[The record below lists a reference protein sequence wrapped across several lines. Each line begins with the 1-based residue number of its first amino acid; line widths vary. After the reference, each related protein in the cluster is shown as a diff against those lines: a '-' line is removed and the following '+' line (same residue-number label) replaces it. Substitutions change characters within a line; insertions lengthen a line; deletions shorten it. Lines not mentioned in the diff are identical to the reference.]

1 MLTLPYIKQSISV
14 ITSIG
19 ICGLLLSQKP
29 AAAQV
34 NVSPLVIITQ
44 AKQGTATGFITLV
57 NTGNAVVKM
66 KLYANPFTYSSKGFQ
81 VVESSPNDLSP
92 YLIFSPTEVV
102 LEPKQTRRVR
112 LLARLL
118 PSMKLGEYR
127 SVIFAEPVKPPD
139 NLNKKGGLS
148 INTRVGVVV
157 YVRQGET
164 RESLIA
170 KEISY
175 DPETKQLYLSVHNE
189 GNVTI
194 RTQGKWE
201 LKQEGKQSLEG
212 QISTT
217 TIIAEGMRNI
227 PLTLSKDQKKETIPS
242 GKYQLTGELSWGD
255 PLNPTQVPFNFP
267 VTIP

>member
-1 MLTLPYIKQSISV
+1 MFKLPSIQQSISV

-19 ICGLLLSQKP
+19 IWGLLLSPKP
-29 AAAQV
+29 ADAQV
-34 NVSPLVIITQ
+34 NVSPLVITTK

-57 NTGNAVVKM
+57 NASNAVVTM
-66 KLYANPFTYSSKGFQ
+66 KLYARPFTYGAKGFQ
-81 VVESSPNDLSP
+81 IVESSPNDLSP

-118 PSMKLGEYR
+118 PSMNLGEYR
-127 SVIFAEPVKPPD
+127 SVIFAEPVKPS
-139 NLNKKGGLS
+139 NSLNKKGGLS
-148 INTRVGVVV
+148 ISTRVGVVV

-170 KEISY
+170 REINY
-175 DPETKQLYLSVHNE
+175 DPKTKELYLSVHNE
-189 GNVTI
+189 GNVTV

-217 TIIAEGMRNI
+217 TVAAESMRNI
-227 PLTLSKDQKKETIPS
+227 PITLSKDQKKQNIPS

-255 PLNPTQVPFNFP
+255 SLNPTQVPFNFP

>member
-1 MLTLPYIKQSISV
+1 MLKLPSIKQSVSA

-29 AAAQV
+29 ADAQV
-34 NVSPLVIITQ
+34 NVSPLVITTK

-57 NTGNAVVKM
+57 NASNAVVTM
-66 KLYANPFTYSSKGFQ
+66 KLYASPFTYGVKGFQ

-112 LLARLL
+112 LLARIL
-118 PSMKLGEYR
+118 PSMNLGEYR
-127 SVIFAEPVKPPD
+127 SVIFAEPVKSSD
-139 NLNKKGGLS
+139 NLNKKGGLTVS
-148 INTRVGVVV
+148 IRSGVLV
-157 YVRQGET
+157 YVRQGES
-164 RESLIA
+164 RESLIP

-175 DPETKQLYLSVHNE
+175 DPKTKQPYLSIYNE
-189 GNVTI
+189 GNVTV

-212 QISTT
+212 QISKITVA
-217 TIIAEGMRNI
+217 AEGMRNI
-227 PLTLSKDQKKETIPS
+227 PITLSKDQKKENIPS

-255 PLNPTQVPFNFP
+255 LLNPTQVPFNFP

>member
-1 MLTLPYIKQSISV
+1 MLKLPSIKQSVSV

-29 AAAQV
+29 ADAQV
-34 NVSPLVIITQ
+34 NVSPLVITTK

-57 NTGNAVVKM
+57 NAGNAVVKM
-66 KLYANPFTYSSKGFQ
+66 KLYASPFTYGAKGFQ
-81 VVESSPNDLSP
+81 IVESSPNDLSP

-118 PSMKLGEYR
+118 PSMNLGEYR
-127 SVIFAEPVKPPD
+127 SVIFAEPVKSSD
-139 NLNKKGGLS
+139 SLNKKGGLS
-148 INTRVGVVV
+148 ISTRVGVVV

-164 RESLIA
+164 RESLIPKEINYDPKA
-170 KEISY
+170 KE
-175 DPETKQLYLSVHNE
+175 LYLSVQNE

-212 QISTT
+212 QMSTI
-217 TIIAEGMRNI
+217 TIIAEGTRNI
-227 PLTLSKDQKKETIPS
+227 PITLSKDQKKENIPS
-242 GKYQLTGELSWGD
+242 GKYQLTGELFWGD
-255 PLNPTQVPFNFP
+255 PLNPTQAPFNFP

>member
-1 MLTLPYIKQSISV
+1 MLKLPSIKQSVSV
-14 ITSIG
+14 ITIIG
-19 ICGLLLSQKP
+19 TCGLMLAPKTVM
-29 AAAQV
+29 AQV
-34 NVSPLVIITQ
+34 NVSPLVISTQ

-57 NTGNAVVKM
+57 NASNAVATM
-66 KLYANPFTYSSKGFQ
+66 KLSAKPFIYSDKGFE
-81 VVESSPNDLSP
+81 VIDSSPNDLSP

-118 PSMKLGEYR
+118 PSMNLGEYR
-127 SVIFAEPVKPPD
+127 SVIFAEPVKPS
-139 NLNKKGGLS
+139 NSANNKGGLS

-157 YVRQGET
+157 YVRQGEI
-164 RESLIA
+164 RESLIPKA
-170 KEISY
+170 INY
-175 DPETKQLYLSVHNE
+175 DPKTKQPYLSVYNE

-201 LKQEGKQSLEG
+201 LKQEGKPNLAG
-212 QISTT
+212 QISTIT
-217 TIIAEGMRNI
+217 VLAEGTRNI
-227 PLTLSKDQKKETIPS
+227 PITLSKDQKKEKIPS

-255 PLNPTQVPFNFP
+255 SNPTQVPFDFP

>member
-1 MLTLPYIKQSISV
+1 MLKLPSIKQSISV

-29 AAAQV
+29 AEAQV
-34 NVSPLVIITQ
+34 NVSPLVITTK

-57 NTGNAVVKM
+57 NTGNAVATM
-66 KLYANPFTYSSKGFQ
+66 KLYANPFTYGSKGFQ
-81 VVESSPNDLSP
+81 VLDSSPNDLSP

-118 PSMKLGEYR
+118 PSMNLGEYR

-139 NLNKKGGLS
+139 NLNKTGGLS
-148 INTRVGVVV
+148 LNTRVGVVV
-157 YVRQGET
+157 YVRQGEI
-164 RESLIA
+164 RESLIP
-170 KEISY
+170 KEINY
-175 DPETKQLYLSVHNE
+175 DTKTKELYLSVHNE
-189 GNVTI
+189 GNVTV

-212 QISTT
+212 QISTI
-217 TIIAEGMRNI
+217 TIISEGMRNI
-227 PLTLSKDQKKETIPS
+227 PITISKNQQKETIPS
-242 GKYQLTGELSWGD
+242 GKYQLTGELFWGD

>member
-1 MLTLPYIKQSISV
+1 MLKLTSIKQSISI

-19 ICGLLLSQKP
+19 ICGLLLSHKP
-29 AAAQV
+29 AEAQV
-34 NVSPLVIITQ
+34 NVSPLIITAK

-66 KLYANPFTYSSKGFQ
+66 KLYANPFTYGSKGFQ
-81 VVESSPNDLSP
+81 VIESSPNDLSP

-118 PSMKLGEYR
+118 PSMNLGEYR
-127 SVIFAEPVKPPD
+127 SVIFAEPVKPPNSLD
-139 NLNKKGGLS
+139 QKGGLS
-148 INTRVGVVV
+148 ITTRVGVVV

-164 RESLIA
+164 LESLIPQ
-170 KEISY
+170 EISY
-175 DPETKQLYLSVHNE
+175 DSKTKELYLSVLNK

-212 QISTT
+212 QITT
-217 TIIAEGMRNI
+217 TTVIAEGMRNI
-227 PLTLSKDQKKETIPS
+227 TITLTKERAKENIPA
-242 GKYQLTGELSWGD
+242 GKYQLTGELLWGD